1 MMKPAWQLELE
12 ARAVNATDWQPPP
25 GMVKRQCDWCS
36 YWFAA
41 PAASHEPRCQ
51 ARLMLEAGAPRAEV
65 AEAVGLS
72 LSRLGVLFAGQ
83 HFRRRRLAG

>member
-41 PAASHEPRCQ
+41 PAASHEPRGMGIGSV
-51 ARLMLEAGAPRAEV
+51 AHPPMTGAGRTPV
-65 AEAVGLS
+65 PS
-72 LSRLGVLFAGQ
+72 
-83 HFRRRRLAG
+83 